1 MQLSILF
8 CDITNRR
15 QSKYQQCWFHRKNYR
30 YAKMTDV
37 LKWFV
42 DIHRENIGYTK
53 CRDGS

>member
-53 CRDGS
+53 CRD